1 MGIIKTKGMVIAEH
15 NMGDYDKMLTI
26 LTPGLGKISCAA
38 KGARRPK
45 SSLLAGCQYL
55 CFGEYILYKGASSY
69 NINSCDPI
77 EVFYNVRIDLEKL
90 EQVAQI
96 TKLVQTVTTEN
107 QNSYKIL
114 QLLLNT
120 IYMISETQMDREL
133 ITSTFKMR
141 LASVLGYTPQVEKC
155 VSCGTKENI
164 THFSIK
170 DNGFKCELCSK
181 IDTGAITM
189 SLGTKDAIK
198 YTIMAPPKKLFGF
211 KITEECIKQYNL
223 ISKIYLN
230 EKLEKEYK

>member
-1 MGIIKTKGMVIAEH
+1 MGIIKTKGIVLVES
-15 NMGDYDKMLTI
+15 NMGDSDKMVTL
-26 LTPGLGKISCAA
+26 LTPGLGKIGCAA
-38 KGARRPK
+38 KGARKPK
-45 SSLLAGCQYL
+45 STLLAGTQYL
-55 CFGEYILYKGASSY
+55 CFADYILYESNNTY
-69 NINSCDPI
+69 NINSCDVI
-77 EVFYNVRIDLEKL
+77 EIFYNLRIDLEKL
-90 EQVAQI
+90 QCAANI
-96 TKLVQTVTTEN
+96 TKVVNEVATEN
-107 QNSYKIL
+107 ENNYKTL